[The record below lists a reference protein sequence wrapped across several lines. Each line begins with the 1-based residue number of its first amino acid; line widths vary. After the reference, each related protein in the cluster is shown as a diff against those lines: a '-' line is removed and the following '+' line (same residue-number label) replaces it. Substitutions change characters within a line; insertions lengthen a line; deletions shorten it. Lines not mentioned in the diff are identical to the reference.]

1 MCNHLNLQEVAS
13 THLEIDIGEEKLP
26 DDALLVIY
34 AMYDRQILIN
44 SQRAITIVE

>member
-13 THLEIDIGEEKLP
+13 THLEIHMGKEKLP

-44 SQRAITIVE
+44 DERAVTIVE